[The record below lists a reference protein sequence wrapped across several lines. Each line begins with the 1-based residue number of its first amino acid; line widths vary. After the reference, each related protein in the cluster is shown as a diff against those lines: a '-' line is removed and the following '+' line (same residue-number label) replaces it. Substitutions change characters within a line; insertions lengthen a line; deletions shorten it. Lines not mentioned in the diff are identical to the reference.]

1 MFGSRADPRAS
12 TLFRLFAGLALVV
25 GSVVPSVALAW
36 TRAQVR
42 EVQARLELE
51 ASGRTRVQ
59 LSLAVAVEG
68 GWLER
73 LELPGLDEGLEL
85 AQEPAWVVLESGER
99 AAAQAQLEA
108 DVLTL
113 HFARRALRRG
123 MHRVHVQYTTELA
136 ARARPQLAGF
146 SRLTWTLP
154 GWEAALSG
162 AEIVVLGPSALRAQ
176 VEPDAAAQVETGM
189 EGERRRVRF
198 TRVHIPRASP
208 WEVALELPSPALAR
222 VPASASA
229 RVDKAPLPG
238 ERRRTGLLL
247 GTLIGLV
254 VTWGGRRTRAW
265 LAALGHTS
273 RPRLTPFRMPWWA
286 LGALCSLSGACWPW
300 WPSVALLGWSVLI
313 CLGLERSGGPLR
325 ALALGRF
332 APPCRRELQRL
343 AQLRTRERSGLGP
356 VDPASALGLS
366 LLLVSLAGLA
376 GGEAPF
382 AAADPWGLGLLCAL
396 LAFVASSRL
405 WQPRSLAE
413 QLELL
418 LRAARRSR
426 LQGCALS
433 LLWYAAGAARGQ
445 PRLRVLPRARY
456 AGLLRV
462 ELLVD
467 TRRDAPALLL
477 SVLVESGSPA
487 ARWVRALWPDAL
499 CEQSA
504 AGARRAFLKPVA
516 ELSEALESLL
526 EHLTCESQR
535 ALSGPRLDQERAA

>member
-1 MFGSRADPRAS
+1 MFCSRAEPRAS
-12 TLFRLFAGLALVV
+12 TLFRLVASLALIV

-73 LELPGLDEGLEL
+73 LELPGLDEGLSL
-85 AQEPAWVVLESGER
+85 AQEPAWALLESGQR
-99 AAAQAQLEA
+99 VAAQAQLEA
-108 DVLTL
+108 GVLTL
-113 HFARRALRRG
+113 RFARRALRRG
-123 MHRVHVQYTTELA
+123 VHRVHVQYTTELG

-222 VPASASA
+222 VPPSAA
-229 RVDKAPLPG
+229 MRVDKARVPS
-238 ERRRTGLLL
+238 ERRTTGLLL

-265 LAALGHTS
+265 LAALGRVS
-273 RPRLTPFRMPWWA
+273 RPRLTAFRMPWWA
-286 LGALCSLSGACWPW
+286 LGGLCSLSGACWPW
-300 WPSVALLGWSVLI
+300 WPGVALLGWSVLI
-313 CLGLERSGGPLR
+313 CLGLERSGAPLR

-332 APPCRRELQRL
+332 APPCSRELQRL
-343 AQLRTRERSGLGP
+343 AQLRARERSGLEP
-356 VDPASALGLS
+356 LDPASALGLS
-366 LLLVSLAGLA
+366 LLLACLVALAW
-376 GGEAPF
+376 GEAPF
-382 AAADPWGLGLLCAL
+382 APSDPWGLGLLCAS

-413 QLELL
+413 QVELL
-418 LRAARRSR
+418 LRAARGTR

-433 LLWYAAGAARGQ
+433 LLWYTAGAARGQ
-445 PRLRVLPRARY
+445 PRLRMLPRVRY
-456 AGLLRV
+456 AGLLRL

-467 TRRDAPALLL
+467 TRREAPALLL

-499 CEQSA
+499 CEQST
-504 AGARRAFLKPVA
+504 AGARRAFMKPVD
-516 ELSEALESLL
+516 ELSEVLESLF
-526 EHLTCESQR
+526 EHLARESQR
-535 ALSGPRLDQERAA
+535 ALEGRAKPERAA

>member
-1 MFGSRADPRAS
+1 M
-12 TLFRLFAGLALVV
+12 LFRLAASLALVA
-25 GSVVPSVALAW
+25 GLVVPSVALAW

-42 EVQARLELE
+42 EVHARLELE

-73 LELPGLDEGLEL
+73 LELPGLDEGLQL
-85 AQEPAWVVLESGER
+85 APEPAWAVLESGER
-99 AAAQAQLEA
+99 VAAQAQLEA
-108 DVLTL
+108 GVLTL
-113 HFARRALRRG
+113 HFVRRQLLRG
-123 MHRVHVQYTTELA
+123 VHRVHVQYTTELA
-136 ARARPQLAGF
+136 ARGRQQSVGF

-176 VEPDAAAQVETGM
+176 VEPDATAQVETGM

-208 WEVALELPSPALAR
+208 WEVALELPSPALANL
-222 VPASASA
+222 PPSAAA
-229 RVDKAPLPG
+229 RVEKMPLPS

-265 LAALGHTS
+265 LAALGRTS
-273 RPRLTPFRMPWWA
+273 RPRLTAFRLPWWA

-300 WPSVALLGWSVLI
+300 WPSVALLGWSALI
-313 CLGLERSGGPLR
+313 CLGLERSGAPLR

-332 APPCRRELQRL
+332 APPCGGELQRL
-343 AQLRTRERSGLGP
+343 AQMRARERSGLEP

-366 LLLVSLAGLA
+366 LLLACLVGLA
-376 GGEAPF
+376 WGEAPF
-382 AAADPWGLGLLCAL
+382 APADPWGLGLLCAA

-413 QLELL
+413 QMELL
-418 LRAARRSR
+418 LRAARRTR
-426 LQGCALS
+426 VQGCALS
-433 LLWYAAGAARGQ
+433 LLWYRAGAVRAQ

-477 SVLVESGSPA
+477 NVLVESGSPA
-487 ARWVRALWPDAL
+487 ARWVRTLWPDAQ
-499 CEQSA
+499 CEESA

-516 ELSEALESLL
+516 ELSAVLESLF
-526 EHLTCESQR
+526 EHLTRESQR
-535 ALSGPRLDQERAA
+535 ALEGQATRERAA